1 MVLTSIQS
9 KAVSLGYQTGSLWSR
24 LQQNR
29 MKHDSHQ
36 LVWPL
41 DIAFLCMMV
50 LCTLQLLGLDYIS
63 LHKFR
68 YYAYLQFHLPDPQYQ
83 RNVHI
88 HTYTQLKHTYTY
100 YIYMI
105 DIRTACWCGSWWSD
119 VTLSCLTLLH
129 CAFSFRVNHSF
140 STKEKWLISLHTFCR
155 LMWITSMQKFYASH
169 SVTRAH
175 GSDFASFKLIKVLVI
190 V

>member
-1 MVLTSIQS
+1 M
-9 KAVSLGYQTGSLWSR
+9 SLGYQTGSLWSR

-29 MKHDSHQ
+29 MKHDTWCQ

-50 LCTLQLLGLDYIS
+50 LWTLQRLGLDYIS

-88 HTYTQLKHTYTY
+88 HTYTQLKHTYVLHIHD
-100 YIYMI
+100 IYMMSRHTRCLLMWVLMI
-105 DIRTACWCGSWWSD
+105 WCD
-119 VTLSCLTLLH
+119 P
-129 CAFSFRVNHSF
+129 FMPHSF
-140 STKEKWLISLHTFCR
+140 ALCIFISCQSQLFNQGE
-155 LMWITSMQKFYASH
+155 MVDKFAY
-169 SVTRAH
+169 VLQAH
-175 GSDFASFKLIKVLVI
+175 VDYLDAEVLCVS
-190 V
+190 